1 MKKAKKSLRHF
12 PYQHPTFG
20 RSNKPKTPRNWEDTV
35 YYWWWEYLRR
45 NEDYIE
51 TCVLNGTGKC
61 AKVYADFGD
70 IRNKTFKEWWS
81 ENDRGATLFANRD
94 SEDTLRIVE
103 KHEVDSLAPDLILLS
118 LSLDLP
124 MKHLVNRFRKLV
136 GEIHKPRRINK
147 LEISNGKNTT
157 RGYQYAKSSNA
168 TYRFEGQPNIKALK
182 FSLHVYDLAK
192 ANPDKTKWEI
202 AMIIPEFM
210 PKQRIND
217 EDRGKVLTDKK
228 NILSAAISRYIKR
241 ARDSINYA
249 GKGEF
254 PRPKKISSSVSEQL
268 DR

>member
-1 MKKAKKSLRHF
+1 MKIDKKSSRHF

-20 RSNKPKTPRNWEDTV
+20 KSNKPKTPRNWEDTV

-81 ENDRGATLFANRD
+81 ENDRGATLFANRPTTHTIRLID
-94 SEDTLRIVE
+94 
-103 KHEVDSLAPDLILLS
+103 KHEVESLDPDLILLS

-136 GEIHKPRRINK
+136 GDVHKGTK
-147 LEISNGKNTT
+147 GK
-157 RGYQYAKSSNA
+157 QYAKASNA
-168 TYRFEGQPNIKALK
+168 IYQFEGQPNIKALK
-182 FSLHVYDLAK
+182 FGLYVYDLAK

-202 AMIIPEFM
+202 AMMIPEFM

-217 EDRGKVLTDKK
+217 EDRRKVLTDKK

-241 ARDSINYA
+241 AMDSINCA

-254 PRPKKISSSVSEQL
+254 PRPKKINSLVSEQL
-268 DR
+268 AR